1 VLGVPIS
8 LGSVAAK
15 EREVSKALRRPY
27 AQAQRHVRRAAV
39 KHVDETSWSDRGR
52 PCWLWAATTGRAA
65 LYRVHRRRTARA
77 LRRLLGDRR
86 RGTLVTDRFAAY
98 ARWPADRRQ
107 LCWAHLKRDF
117 TRFWELAAEQRAR
130 ARARKGASGGGDG
143 GANGAAGASARDK
156 ADRARAV
163 GGALGRCGLAACRG
177 VFALWRDFRQGKLT
191 RDELVAGV
199 APLRAALRRS
209 LVWWRDFGRGRPRR
223 FAQNLLALEPSLWT
237 FARRAGV
244 EPTNNLAER
253 VLRHAVLWRK
263 NSFGTQGLPGRR
275 FAERALTAV
284 QTLRLQGRNVLEY
297 LCRAVEALRA
307 GSPAPRLVY
316 G

>member
-1 VLGVPIS
+1 VPIS
-8 LGSVAAK
+8 LGSVAAR
-15 EREVSKALRRPY
+15 EREVTRALRRPY

-39 KHVDETSWSDRGR
+39 KHVDETSWPDRGR
-52 PCWLWAATTGRAA
+52 PCWLWAATTTRAA

-117 TRFWELAAEQRAR
+117 TRLWELAQEQRAR
-130 ARARKGASGGGDG
+130 ARRGERGHGQGDSGGDTP
-143 GANGAAGASARDK
+143 AAK
-156 ADRARAV
+156 ADRAKAR
-163 GGALGRCGLAACRG
+163 GGALAKQGLAACRG
-177 VFALWRDFRQGKLT
+177 VFALWRDFRAGRLT
-191 RDELVAGV
+191 RGELAAGV

-209 LVWWRDFGRGRPRR
+209 LLWWRDFGRGRPQR
-223 FAQNLLALEPSLWT
+223 FARNLLAAEPSLWT

-244 EPTNNLAER
+244 EPTNNPAER
-253 VLRHAVLWRK
+253 ALRPAVQWRK
-263 NSFGTQGLPGRR
+263 NSFGTQGLAGRR
-275 FAERALTAV
+275 FIERALTAV
-284 QTLRLQGRNVLEY
+284 QTLRLQGRNVLDY
-297 LCRAVEALRA
+297 LARAVEALRA
-307 GSPAPRLVY
+307 GSSAPRLVY